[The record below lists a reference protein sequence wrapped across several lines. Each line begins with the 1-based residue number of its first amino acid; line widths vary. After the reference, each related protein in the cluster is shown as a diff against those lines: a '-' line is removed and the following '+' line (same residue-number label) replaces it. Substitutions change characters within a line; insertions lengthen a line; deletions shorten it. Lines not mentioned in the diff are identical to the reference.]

1 MIGKDAVEFQRQRL
15 GTTLWQRLRR
25 GVENTRREMNK
36 SRVTRKEVRAKQK
49 SEPLAVE
56 ARMPVGMTWKMNGA
70 QAMPDFNEVAVV
82 QPAVGEK
89 RPERQQMTT
98 HPLQASCDTRPT
110 RVFRMTGVMVRIK
123 AGCRNPRARLPRDT
137 RHIQD
142 VVEVS
147 VGDNDSNNRESV
159 PSALSKRTAQVSASS
174 DKATVEQIQPLSVF
188 QNVETNYGRPDLEN
202 I

>member
-1 MIGKDAVEFQRQRL
+1 
-15 GTTLWQRLRR
+15 
-25 GVENTRREMNK
+25 
-36 SRVTRKEVRAKQK
+36 
-49 SEPLAVE
+49 
-56 ARMPVGMTWKMNGA
+56 
-70 QAMPDFNEVAVV
+70 
-82 QPAVGEK
+82 
-89 RPERQQMTT
+89 
-98 HPLQASCDTRPT
+98 
-110 RVFRMTGVMVRIK
+110 MTGVMVRIK